1 MPAFVLAAD
10 SKIAPAV
17 SLPLRIVVNPDAVL
31 PIVTAPVEVPV
42 LILVSLNGDVLFK
55 GSFGRTD
62 LPGGDLETLKRSIHE
77 VLFQLPDDTIVY
89 CGHGPSTTIG
99 IEKQTNYILQ
109 F

>member
-1 MPAFVLAAD
+1 MKLSIISD
-10 SKIAPAV
+10 THNKHK
-17 SLPLRIVVNPDAVL
+17 L
-31 PIVTAPVEVPV
+31 
-42 LILVSLNGDVLFK
+42 LNG
-55 GSFGRTD
+55 D